1 MQGGC
6 MSFLFGLILGATLTV
21 LILWR
26 IMPKLM
32 ITTKRSKL
40 DYGNTLEAL
49 QQAAKKAGWNVP
61 HLYDMKKSFE
71 KAGAENVERMHV
83 ISMGQGKHA
92 YAIVKNDADKHIL
105 AMMPFRLGVYEDKKG
120 DVYFSGANMGVMSK
134 LFGGN
139 IDKVMGASA
148 KELEEAFKSI
158 AAT

>member
-1 MQGGC
+1 
-6 MSFLFGLILGATLTV
+6 MSFLFGLILGIILTF

-32 ITTKRSKL
+32 ITTQKSKL
-40 DYGNTLEAL
+40 DYESTLEEL

-61 HLYDMKKSFE
+61 HVYDMKKSFE
-71 KAGAENVERMHV
+71 KAGATDVERMHV
-83 ISMGQGKHA
+83 ISMGNGKHA
-92 YAIVKNDADKHIL
+92 YAIVKNDEDKNIL

-120 DVYFSGANMGVMSK
+120 GVYFSGANMGTMSK

-139 IDKVMGASA
+139 VDKVMGASA